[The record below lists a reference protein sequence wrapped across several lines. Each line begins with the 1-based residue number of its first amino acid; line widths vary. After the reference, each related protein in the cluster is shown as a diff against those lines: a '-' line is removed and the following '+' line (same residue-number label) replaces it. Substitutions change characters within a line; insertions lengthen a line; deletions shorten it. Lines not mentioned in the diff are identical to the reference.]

1 VTGGARVLAPDRGRA
16 VARSGGMLVAVDGVP
31 VGPVRQERLRLLGA
45 TAGLL
50 AQALLVSVVGARQ
63 LLLRRLDERIDRELV
78 QQMTRLRTLAEGRI
92 DPGTGQPFTGVERLL
107 RVHMAG
113 VSTGRYETAL
123 VLVDGRPY
131 GWSAGSPP
139 LRLEGDRRLTARW
152 AGLRAPTVGTVDTS
166 AGAVRYVAMPV
177 LSTRAGEP
185 ASVFVAASFRDAQ
198 RAEVDDTLV
207 IAGGAGCAAWLLAW
221 LVAGRMLAPL
231 RAAGDTAATQR
242 ELLDD
247 VGHELATPVTVI
259 RGHLDLLGD
268 DPEERR
274 ETIAIV
280 SDELDRINRMV
291 EQLRLLTTADRP
303 GFLRPDPFEVAGFTA
318 ALLGRARALGDR
330 DWRLE
335 TTGVGPIVADR
346 QRLTQ
351 AVMQLVQN
359 AVRHTPPGAR
369 IGLGSEV
376 GSTEARFWVRD
387 RGPGIADADQQRI
400 FDRFTRAGA
409 AEWSDGTGLGL
420 TIVQAIAVAH
430 HGRVELD
437 SLEGAGALFTLVV
450 PVAPPNGKVQA

>member
-1 VTGGARVLAPDRGRA
+1 V
-16 VARSGGMLVAVDGVP
+16 
-31 VGPVRQERLRLLGA
+31 
-45 TAGLL
+45 
-50 AQALLVSVVGARQ
+50 
-63 LLLRRLDERIDRELV
+63 
-78 QQMTRLRTLAEGRI
+78 
-92 DPGTGQPFTGVERLL
+92 
-107 RVHMAG
+107 
-113 VSTGRYETAL
+113 
-123 VLVDGRPY
+123 
-131 GWSAGSPP
+131 
-139 LRLEGDRRLTARW
+139 
-152 AGLRAPTVGTVDTS
+152 
-166 AGAVRYVAMPV
+166 
-177 LSTRAGEP
+177 
-185 ASVFVAASFRDAQ
+185 Q

-207 IAGGAGCAAWLLAW
+207 IAGGAGCAALLLAWLLAW

-231 RAAGDTAATQR
+231 RAASDTAATQR

-247 VGHELATPVTVI
+247 VGHELATPLTVI

-351 AVMQLVQN
+351 AVMQLAQN

-369 IGLGSEV
+369 IGVGSQV

-387 RGPGIADADQQRI
+387 RGPGIAEADQQRI

-420 TIVQAIAVAH
+420 TIVQAIARAH

-450 PVAPPNGKVQA
+450 PVAPPDREVEA